1 MNEGLICGLSRV
13 EDSLDDLY
21 SEFYVASMGQLL
33 EIAACEEI
41 LAWAQ
46 YAVVSPYLVGEERA
60 NIEELF
66 NTNAKD
72 ELDDHFWKLQNRMN
86 ELQYVPKT
94 LFDFSKIQSTARC
107 EYHIPTD
114 VADLITL
121 LKQNIE
127 SEECAIRTYQ
137 NIIMVARDNSDF
149 VTERI
154 AKEIQDDEAQHLSDL
169 NDFLADLES

>member
-21 SEFYVASMGQLL
+21 SEAYVASMGQLL

-94 LFDFSKIQSTARC
+94 LFDFSKIQSTAR
-107 EYHIPTD
+107 
-114 VADLITL
+114 
-121 LKQNIE
+121 
-127 SEECAIRTYQ
+127 
-137 NIIMVARDNSDF
+137 
-149 VTERI
+149 
-154 AKEIQDDEAQHLSDL
+154 
-169 NDFLADLES
+169 